1 MPLRN
6 KQMKAKDF
14 LKQYE
19 YADKKAKRLQAEY
32 ERELELIDSVRST
45 LGGDGMPHGSG
56 ISRRTEDAA
65 IRLSEKAEKWKDA
78 QTDAIHKRQLVFD
91 AIHDIDGVEGDVLY
105 QKYINYEQTWEEI
118 AQALHYSVRG
128 IQYAHGRA
136 LLIVASKLE

>member
-1 MPLRN
+1 
-6 KQMKAKDF
+6 MKAKDF

-65 IRLSEKAEKWKDA
+65 IRLSEKAEKWKVA

-105 QKYINYEQTWEEI
+105 QKYINYGQTWEEI

>member
-1 MPLRN
+1 
-6 KQMKAKDF
+6 MKAKDF

-105 QKYINYEQTWEEI
+105 QKYINYDQTWEEI

>member
-1 MPLRN
+1 MT
-6 KQMKAKDF
+6 AKEY

>member
-1 MPLRN
+1 MT
-6 KQMKAKDF
+6 AKEY

-19 YADKKAKRLQAEY
+19 YADKRAKRLQAEY

-105 QKYINYEQTWEEI
+105 QKYINYDQTWEEI

-136 LLIVASKLE
+136 LLIVASKLD

>member
-1 MPLRN
+1 
-6 KQMKAKDF
+6 MKAKDF

-128 IQYAHGRA
+128 IQYAHDRA

>member
-1 MPLRN
+1 
-6 KQMKAKDF
+6 
-14 LKQYE
+14 
-19 YADKKAKRLQAEY
+19 
-32 ERELELIDSVRST
+32 
-45 LGGDGMPHGSG
+45 MPHGSG

-65 IRLSEKAEKWKDA
+65 IRLSEKAEKWKVA

>member
-1 MPLRN
+1 MTAKEFLR
-6 KQMKAKDF
+6 
-14 LKQYE
+14 QYE

>member
-1 MPLRN
+1 
-6 KQMKAKDF
+6 MKAKDF

-65 IRLSEKAEKWKDA
+65 IRLSEKAEMWKDA

-105 QKYINYEQTWEEI
+105 QKYINYDQTWEEI

>member
-1 MPLRN
+1 
-6 KQMKAKDF
+6 MKAKDF